1 MNDKDTTSSDDL
13 KSQPAMSSGDIH
25 PVRRLLVFQ
34 VKLAVDALRDIALS
48 PVAIIATIIDLVEKR
63 RGKERMFD
71 KLMQFGRI
79 SEKNINLFEG
89 HRNASRT
96 VDTVLKQV
104 EEILV
109 NEYKH
114 GELSAKA
121 KAAIESK
128 LKLKTSANA
137 ADKKPGEPG

>member
-1 MNDKDTTSSDDL
+1 MNDNETTSSDTSKL
-13 KSQPAMSSGDIH
+13 QAPSSSDAIH

-48 PVAIIATIIDLVEKR
+48 PVAIIATIIDLVEKK
-63 RGKERMFD
+63 RGKARMFD

-89 HRNASRT
+89 HKHASRT

-128 LKLKTSANA
+128 LKLKTSLNA